1 MQPFLKEVQNG
12 FTPLAQQ
19 LSSLEQTLEEIR
31 SASAPKTRFTFKRK
45 ADKPVLAA
53 AQTPLPSSSGRDE
66 LEEKNG
72 VVGTS
77 TVHKLSSHSNCRL
90 FLRSIPTL
98 GAGPQSS
105 DLTISDL
112 DRCIV
117 DLCGAADTMPHQNQL
132 CLTALHVRNL
142 KDTLL
147 ILPNVEG
154 SVLLHHL
161 YRCTVIVGCHQASIL
176 PLGWQPTQAY
186 SCSSVCTTRSTFEY
200 TSLRSQIRSSKTAL
214 LSRLQSIHR
223 FSLNA
228 TRPSMCQYHPT

>member
-1 MQPFLKEVQNG
+1 MISVYALRCVLVTILKRGPEWIH
-12 FTPLAQQ
+12 PLVQQ
-19 LSSLEQTLEEIR
+19 LSLLEQTLEEIR
-31 SASAPKTRFTFKRK
+31 SSSAPKTRFTFKRK
-45 ADKPVLAA
+45 ADKPVLSA

-77 TVHKLSSHSNCRL
+77 TVHELSSHSNCRL

-112 DRCIV
+112 DCCIV
-117 DLCGAADTMPHQNQL
+117 DLCGTADTMPHQNQL
-132 CLTALHVRNL
+132 CLTALHVHNL
-142 KDTLL
+142 KDTIL

-176 PLGWQPTQAY
+176 P
-186 SCSSVCTTRSTFEY
+186 
-200 TSLRSQIRSSKTAL
+200 
-214 LSRLQSIHR
+214 
-223 FSLNA
+223 
-228 TRPSMCQYHPT
+228 